1 VTKAVQ
7 ATAEAIDAIA
17 GLYDEDVSTVL
28 FLVDRL
34 LTTLG
39 T

>member
-7 ATAEAIDAIA
+7 ATAEAINAIA

-28 FLVDRL
+28 FLVDWL
-34 LTTLG
+34 LTIFG